1 MDLRIGLAQC
11 DFRLG
16 DIAANARKHE
26 EWIERAKKEGVDL
39 LIFPELSLTGYL
51 LQDMVGEVSMSAD
64 DEVLNRLAA
73 SAGDM
78 SLCVG
83 GIEESAEHAQYISS
97 FYLEDG
103 RTRYMHRKVYLAS
116 YGVFDEARF
125 VGSGQNIVA
134 ADTRFGRI
142 GLSICEDAWH
152 PSLITTLLLDGA
164 NLIVVQTASPVRDL
178 KEGEIPQNALT
189 WVDTLRTYARL
200 YGCYIAFCNR
210 VGAEDGLVFW
220 GRSVL
225 IGPDGEEIAVGAL
238 YDEDLVVA
246 EVDFERVRQAR
257 LSNPILRDE
266 KIDLIQREWT
276 RIAAGRSLS
285 QAEDDGST
293 EDPEET
299 ENRRGSAS

>member
-11 DFRLG
+11 DLRLG
-16 DIAANARKHE
+16 DVPGNLRKHR
-26 EWIERAKKEGVDL
+26 EWIERAAEQGVDL
-39 LIFPELSLTGYL
+39 LVFPELSLTGYL
-51 LQDMVGEVSMSAD
+51 LQDMVGDVALRAD
-64 DEVLNRLAA
+64 DEVFGELA
-73 SAGDM
+73 SAAKGM

-83 GIEESAEHAQYISS
+83 GIEESEDHAQYIAS

-103 RTRYMHRKVYLAS
+103 GVRQVHRKVYLAS

-125 VGSGQNIVA
+125 VGSGNSIA
-134 ADTRFGRI
+134 ALATRFGRI

-178 KEGEIPQNALT
+178 REGEIPQNALT

-210 VGAEDGLVFW
+210 VGTEDGLVFW

-225 IGPDGEEIAVGAL
+225 LGPDGEEMAAGPL
-238 YDEDLVVA
+238 YEEDLVIA
-246 EVDFERVRQAR
+246 GIDFERVRQAR
-257 LSNPILRDE
+257 LSNPVLRDE
-266 KIDLIQREWT
+266 KLDLIQREWF
-276 RIAAGRSLS
+276 RIASRRSREAAG
-285 QAEDDGST
+285 DGDRT
-293 EDPEET
+293 TDEG
-299 ENRRGSAS
+299 R